1 MSEYCII
8 SDGSCDLPKDLAA
21 KENITVVPFYV
32 SFDEKNYM
40 KEGVDIGVRDFY
52 QKMVDNKG
60 VFPKSSL
67 PSVQDYMEVFEPIIK
82 QERESFVSASHRSSA
97 VLYSQQLMQKIF
109 FLKHIQM
116 PKLK

>member
-1 MSEYCII
+1 MKKQKGAVLCQSIAL
-8 SDGSCDLPKDLAA
+8 SVMDPCDLPKDLAA

-67 PSVQDYMEVFEPIIK
+67 PSVQDYMEVFEAYYKAGKGNRLYLYHIEV
-82 QERESFVSASHRSSA
+82 QRFFTVSN
-97 VLYSQQLMQKIF
+97 
-109 FLKHIQM
+109 
-116 PKLK
+116 

>member
-21 KENITVVPFYV
+21 KENITVCTVLCIIQMR
-32 SFDEKNYM
+32 KIIM

-67 PSVQDYMEVFEPIIK
+67 PSVQDYMEVF
-82 QERESFVSASHRSSA
+82 
-97 VLYSQQLMQKIF
+97 
-109 FLKHIQM
+109 
-116 PKLK
+116 

>member
-1 MSEYCII
+1 MKKIERCSFMSEYCII

-52 QKMVDNKG
+52 QKMVK
-60 VFPKSSL
+60 VYFQSHLFHLCRIIWKFLSL
-67 PSVQDYMEVFEPIIK
+67 
-82 QERESFVSASHRSSA
+82 
-97 VLYSQQLMQKIF
+97 L
-109 FLKHIQM
+109 
-116 PKLK
+116 

>member
-1 MSEYCII
+1 MIRDCII
-8 SDGSCDLPKDLAA
+8 SDGSCDLPRIWLPKKISRLYRLC
-21 KENITVVPFYV
+21 II
-32 SFDEKNYM
+32 DEKNYM

-82 QERESFVSASHRSSA
+82 QGRESFVSVSHRSSA

>member
-52 QKMVDNKG
+52 QKNVDNKG
-60 VFPKSSL
+60 VFPKIISSICAGL
-67 PSVQDYMEVFEPIIK
+67 YG
-82 QERESFVSASHRSSA
+82 SFLS
-97 VLYSQQLMQKIF
+97 LL
-109 FLKHIQM
+109 
-116 PKLK
+116 

>member
-52 QKMVDNKG
+52 SENG
-60 VFPKSSL
+60 
-67 PSVQDYMEVFEPIIK
+67 
-82 QERESFVSASHRSSA
+82 R
-97 VLYSQQLMQKIF
+97 
-109 FLKHIQM
+109 
-116 PKLK
+116 

>member
-60 VFPKSSL
+60 CLLYTSDAADDH
-67 PSVQDYMEVFEPIIK
+67 Q
-82 QERESFVSASHRSSA
+82 A
-97 VLYSQQLMQKIF
+97 V
-109 FLKHIQM
+109 
-116 PKLK
+116 

>member
-21 KENITVVPFYV
+21 KENITVGPFYV
-32 SFDEKNYM
+32 SLDEKNYM

-67 PSVQDYMEVFEPIIK
+67 PSVQDYMKARFP
-82 QERESFVSASHRSSA
+82 
-97 VLYSQQLMQKIF
+97 YF
-109 FLKHIQM
+109 FQSIQTTAIR
-116 PKLK
+116 